1 MKINRRKIRF
11 GISVLKHVRA
21 GELAALILLLFIGV
35 LPCYNM
41 AAASG
46 TQQRIAKQVVR
57 LHVLANSDSER
68 DQMLKLKVK
77 QGIVEYLQGELSDT
91 LSRDEALNRIRELF
105 PQLKDVA
112 ENILTEN
119 GCFDS
124 VEIRLEDTDFPEKSY
139 GDLTFPAGNYTA
151 LRVLIGNGEGKNWW
165 CILFPSLCY
174 VDESYSVV
182 PESSKEKLE
191 NSLSRKDY
199 ESLLKDK
206 NTKVEYKFFLWEWI
220 KG

>member
-1 MKINRRKIRF
+1 MKINRRKSRF

>member
-1 MKINRRKIRF
+1 MKINKHKNGF

-206 NTKVEYKFFLWEWI
+206 DTKVEYKFFLWEWI

>member
-1 MKINRRKIRF
+1 MKINKHKNGF
-11 GISVLKHVRA
+11 DISVLKHVRT

-35 LPCYNM
+35 LPCYNL

-206 NTKVEYKFFLWEWI
+206 DTKVEYKFFLWEWI

>member
-1 MKINRRKIRF
+1 MKINKIK
-11 GISVLKHVRA
+11 SVFTASLLKRA
-21 GELAALILLLFIGV
+21 RMGELAALVLLLLIGV
-35 LPCYNM
+35 MPCYNM

-77 QGIVEYLQGELSDT
+77 QGIVEYLQEELSDVS
-91 LSRDEALNRIRELF
+91 SRDEALDRIRELF
-105 PQLKDVA
+105 PQLNLVA
-112 ENILTEN
+112 ENILSEN

-124 VEIRLEDTDFPEKSY
+124 VEIRLEETKFPEKSY

-151 LRVLIGNGEGKNWW
+151 LRVLIGSGEGKNWW

-191 NSLSRKDY
+191 SSLSRKDY

-206 NTKVEYKFFLWEWI
+206 DTKVEYKFFLWEWI
-220 KG
+220 RG